1 MVSRF
6 YLAISDAFTEAECD
20 AAIALAGEARLAPA
34 PVYGDGG
41 GQIDTAVRNAST
53 VLIGRD
59 EAPWLFARLDDLLAQ
74 GGAAF
79 GLPVGPIS
87 EQIQIL
93 RYDEGGH
100 FALWHTDGGA
110 DAAEERLVSM
120 SVELSA
126 LADHA
131 GGALE
136 IVPDLV
142 GRPRVLERGGAHLF
156 PSRALH
162 RVTPV
167 SRGTRWALVA
177 WTGASEG

>member
-1 MVSRF
+1 MSRF
-6 YLAISDAFTEAECD
+6 YLAVPGAFTGGECD
-20 AAIALAGEARLAPA
+20 EAIALADGRLAPA
-34 PVYGDGG
+34 PVYGDAGRRV
-41 GQIDTAVRNAST
+41 DTHVRDAQT
-53 VLIGRD
+53 CLIGRD
-59 EAPWLFARLDDLLAQ
+59 EAPSLFGRLDGLFGQ
-74 GGAAF
+74 AAGEF
-79 GLPVGPIS
+79 GLLVGPMT
-87 EQIQIL
+87 EPVQIL

-110 DAAEERLVSM
+110 DVAAQRLVSM
-120 SVELSA
+120 SIELSP
-126 LADHA
+126 LLDHD

-167 SRGTRWALVA
+167 TRGTRWALVA
-177 WTGASEG
+177 WTGAPEG